1 MTESEPVEQLEPD
14 PSNLL
19 LFIDKNWGG
28 KVEIILF
35 STRILAAFSPKY
47 LINFYIKERLFIQK
61 SKLDNN
67 HSLEKSFSR
76 NLF

>member
-47 LINFYIKERLFIQK
+47 LINFLYKRKTFHTK
-61 SKLDNN
+61 K
-67 HSLEKSFSR
+67 
-76 NLF
+76 